1 MAVAKKAKKDVV
13 AEVTIETSSKKHG
26 KKKTKAPAQLE
37 TSGLTLSIESVEA
50 EKPRAPARL
59 RKSAKKK
66 APAE

>member
-37 TSGLTLSIESVEA
+37 TSGLTLSIDNAILSSTYA
-50 EKPRAPARL
+50 ACGID
-59 RKSAKKK
+59 
-66 APAE
+66 